1 MGDTGSVH
9 SYRLAGHT
17 GQTSA
22 SASGSVKSG
31 YAPATEVDGD
41 ELQQGMTT
49 GRSSSPVSNMS
60 LSGDEVTLPSTSG
73 GSGNNHLVA
82 LRRSARRARV
92 VNSSSQQHQ
101 QHQQAAGDSDFDH
114 GSQVR
119 FDEHVNY
126 IDRRSATKTSS
137 ASTDQSEDDQSES
150 T

>member
-9 SYRLAGHT
+9 SYRLASHT

-31 YAPATEVDGD
+31 YAPATEVDGE

-73 GSGNNHLVA
+73 GNGNNHLVA
-82 LRRSARRARV
+82 LRRSARRVRV
-92 VNSSSQQHQ
+92 VNSSSQQ
-101 QHQQAAGDSDFDH
+101 QAAGDSDCDH

-126 IDRRSATKTSS
+126 IDRRSAAMASS